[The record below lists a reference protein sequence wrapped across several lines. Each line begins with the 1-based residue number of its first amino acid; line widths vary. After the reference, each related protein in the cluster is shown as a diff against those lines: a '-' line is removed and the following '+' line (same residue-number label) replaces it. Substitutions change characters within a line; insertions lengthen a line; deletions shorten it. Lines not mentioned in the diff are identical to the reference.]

1 MKMVREK
8 YRKAIWKAKR
18 VRKCGIDTVHRANVV
33 REYGREATCM
43 NVDTKRL
50 AGKFGR
56 AKL

>member
-1 MKMVREK
+1 MVREK